1 MVRGSIPWRLRD
13 LLKPRHRP
21 VDSFRYLSPASKA
34 IVKSMIA
41 SAPTDPVP
49 WTPLPRPLSEA
60 TVTLVST
67 AGLSMVAD
75 PPFDAEGE
83 RQNPWWG
90 DPSYRVIPGAATE
103 GDIIASHLHIDTA
116 YIEQDLDVALPL
128 RRLAEVQAEGRIG
141 RVAPSHYSF
150 MGYLL
155 DPTEF
160 LDRSVPAMIDRMRA
174 EGVDVA
180 IFVPV

>member
-1 MVRGSIPWRLRD
+1 VSPQNRI
-13 LLKPRHRP
+13 
-21 VDSFRYLSPASKA
+21 VDAFRYLSPASKA
-34 IVKSMIA
+34 IMKTMIA
-41 SAPTDPVP
+41 LAPRGPVP

-60 TVTLVST
+60 TVALVST
-67 AGLSMVAD
+67 AGLSMLAD

-90 DPSYRVIPGAATE
+90 DPSYRVIPRTATE
-103 GDIIASHLHIDTA
+103 ADIVASHLHIETA
-116 YIEQDLDVALPL
+116 YLRQDLDVVLPL
-128 RRLAEVQAEGRIG
+128 RRLAEAEAEGRIG

-160 LDRSVPAMIDRMRA
+160 LERSMPAMIERMRA
-174 EGVDVA
+174 EEVDAAV
-180 IFVPV
+180 FVPV